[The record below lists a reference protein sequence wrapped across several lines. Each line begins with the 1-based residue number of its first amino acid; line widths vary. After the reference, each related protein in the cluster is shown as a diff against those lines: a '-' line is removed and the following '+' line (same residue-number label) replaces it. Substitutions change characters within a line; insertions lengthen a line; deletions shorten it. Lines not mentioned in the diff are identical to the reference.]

1 MACAVPVLSTQRILP
16 VAIMGNCIHVAAAI
30 KNIHPM
36 LQGLLIL
43 PVGSVVVL
51 VEFYLVDLVHI
62 NARIM
67 DPFSDSQYRRSTSYI
82 ARVLQV

>member
-1 MACAVPVLSTQRILP
+1 
-16 VAIMGNCIHVAAAI
+16 
-30 KNIHPM
+30 M
-36 LQGLLIL
+36 LQGLLVL

-67 DPFSDSQYRRSTSYI
+67 DPFSDSQYRRSTSYSRESTTGI
-82 ARVLQV
+82 GAPTEGFRWLRSSQLSSDLLREGLRLAR